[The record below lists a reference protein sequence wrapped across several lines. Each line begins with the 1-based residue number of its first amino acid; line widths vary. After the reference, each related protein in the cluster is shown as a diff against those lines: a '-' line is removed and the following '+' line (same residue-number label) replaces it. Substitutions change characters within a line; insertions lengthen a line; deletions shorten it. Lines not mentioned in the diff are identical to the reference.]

1 MPSLVGEHPEVE
13 PLLDARAG
21 AQRARLLEAMTQ
33 VVGMKGYANATVAD
47 AVKEARVSR
56 STFYALFD
64 SKEACFVQAYGHGVD
79 VLMER
84 LDAAVAAQPGDWRA
98 KLRAAMRTYL
108 AVLEAEPRFARVHLY
123 EIVVAGQAAAAARD
137 DAIRRFAQRYR
148 ATFAA
153 ALGPAGPDHPAV
165 VSDDA
170 LFVLAAGIGQL
181 AGSQLQAGI
190 ALPELED
197 TLVEVALALGGG
209 AGPPWT

>member
-13 PLLDARAG
+13 PLLDGRDG

-33 VVGMKGYANATVAD
+33 VVGDKGYASATVAD
-47 AVKEARVSR
+47 AVREARVSR
-56 STFYALFD
+56 STFYALFA
-64 SKEACFVQAYGHGVD
+64 SKEACFVEAYGHGVD

-98 KLRAAMRTYL
+98 KLRAAIRAYL
-108 AVLEAEPRFARVHLY
+108 GVLDAEPRFARVHLF
-123 EIVVAGQAAAAARD
+123 EIHVAGPAAAAARD

-153 ALGPAGPDHPAV
+153 AGGTPAAA
-165 VSDDA
+165 SDAA

-181 AGSQLQAGI
+181 VWSQSAAGA

-197 TLVEVALALGGG
+197 TLVDVALALGGG

>member
-13 PLLDARAG
+13 PLLDGRDG

-33 VVGMKGYANATVAD
+33 VVGSKGYASATVAD
-47 AVKEARVSR
+47 AVRQARVSR
-56 STFYALFD
+56 STFYALFP
-64 SKEACFVQAYGHGVD
+64 SKEACFVEAYGHGVD

-84 LDAAVAAQPGDWRA
+84 LDVAVAAEPGDWRA
-98 KLRAAMRTYL
+98 KLRVAMRTYL
-108 AVLEAEPRFARVHLY
+108 AVLDAEPRFARVHLF
-123 EIVVAGQAAAAARD
+123 EIHVAGPVAAVARD

-153 ALGPAGPDHPAV
+153 AGSAAAV

-181 AGSQLQAGI
+181 VWSRFAAGA
-190 ALPELED
+190 ALPALED
-197 TLVEVALALGGG
+197 TLVDVALALGGG

>member
-13 PLLDARAG
+13 PLLEGRDG

-33 VVGMKGYANATVAD
+33 VVGRKGYAAATVAD
-47 AVKEARVSR
+47 AVREARVSR

-79 VLMER
+79 VLVER
-84 LDAAVAAQPGDWRA
+84 LDAAVAAEPGDWRA
-98 KLRAAMRTYL
+98 KLRAAMRAYL
-108 AVLEAEPRFARVHLY
+108 TVLDAEPRFARVHLL
-123 EIVVAGQAAAAARD
+123 EIHVVGTPQAAAARD
-137 DAIRRFAQRYR
+137 AAIRRFAQRYR

-153 ALGPAGPDHPAV
+153 AGSAAAV

-181 AGSQLQAGI
+181 AWSQLAAG
-190 ALPELED
+190 ASLPALED
-197 TLVEVALALGGG
+197 TLVDVALALGGG